1 MKGRWV
7 SLVVMLVLLNY
18 LIVSTVW
25 SAVSKDSTAAPTATR
40 TRKPTYTAEA
50 EARIFVTATCT
61 PKRSS
66 ALVVALT
73 PIVIEQPATSVAI
86 STPLSPTPLP
96 TGFIPLATR
105 ATPTPAPSTAT
116 PLPSPSPTPVIHV
129 VKAGEMLLVIANKYD
144 VTVEAIMKANE
155 LDNDLIFVGQEL
167 IIPRA
172 LSGTPTDGVST
183 PAPILPEITPVPI
196 ATSFVHIVRAGETLE
211 SIAARYGVT
220 VDDIAEANGLE
231 STDLIYV
238 DQRLIIPATGPTS
251 TPGPTS
257 TGRTHVVQAGENL
270 TSIANQYGVAIEAL
284 MRANDITDADT
295 IYVGQVLIIP

>member
-7 SLVVMLVLLNY
+7 SLVVVLVLLNY
-18 LIVSTVW
+18 LIVSAVW

-40 TRKPTYTAEA
+40 TRKPTFTAEA

-73 PIVIEQPATSVAI
+73 PVVEQPAMAVAI
-86 STPLSPTPLP
+86 STSFPPTPLP
-96 TGFIPLATR
+96 TEFIPVATR
-105 ATPTPAPSTAT
+105 ATPTPAPSMAT
-116 PLPSPSPTPVIHV
+116 PLPSPTPVVHV
-129 VKAGEMLLVIANKYD
+129 VKAGEMLLVIANEYD

-155 LDNDLIFVGQEL
+155 LDSDLIFVGQEL
-167 IIPRA
+167 TIPRD
-172 LSGTPTDGVST
+172 LSGTPTEGVST

-211 SIAARYGVT
+211 SIAAQYGVT

-257 TGRTHVVQAGENL
+257 TGRTHVIQAGENL
-270 TSIANQYGVAIEAL
+270 TWIANEYGVAIEAL

-295 IYVGQVLIIP
+295 IYIGQVLIIP

>member
-7 SLVVMLVLLNY
+7 SLVVVLVLLNY
-18 LIVSTVW
+18 LIVSAVW

-40 TRKPTYTAEA
+40 TRKPTFTAEA

-73 PIVIEQPATSVAI
+73 PVVEQPAMAVAI
-86 STPLSPTPLP
+86 STSFPPTPLP
-96 TGFIPLATR
+96 TEFIPVATR
-105 ATPTPAPSTAT
+105 ATPTPAPSMAT
-116 PLPSPSPTPVIHV
+116 PLPSPTPVVHV
-129 VKAGEMLLVIANKYD
+129 VKAGEMLLVIANEYD

-155 LDNDLIFVGQEL
+155 LDSDLIFVGQEL
-167 IIPRA
+167 TIPRD
-172 LSGTPTDGVST
+172 LSGTPTEGVST
-183 PAPILPEITPVPI
+183 PAPRLPEITPVPI

-211 SIAARYGVT
+211 SIAAQYGVT

-257 TGRTHVVQAGENL
+257 TGRTHVIQAGENL
-270 TSIANQYGVAIEAL
+270 TWIANEYGVAIEAL

-295 IYVGQVLIIP
+295 IYIGQVLIIP